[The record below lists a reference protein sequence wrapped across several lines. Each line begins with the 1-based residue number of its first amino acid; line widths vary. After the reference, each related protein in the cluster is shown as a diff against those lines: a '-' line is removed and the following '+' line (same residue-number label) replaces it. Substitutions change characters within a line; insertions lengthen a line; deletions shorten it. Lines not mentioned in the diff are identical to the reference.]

1 MRPGPTRRRLERL
14 EAALGR
20 PAQGGLHRIPA
31 SALCRDEHGW
41 EPRLIRIMRQ
51 LAHRQFSERFMKWKL
66 GDRYV
71 PTWERS
77 REDRIKVQAAL
88 HEAALRLVERSR
100 GQPENQAQIE
110 KEEKERLENRR
121 EVERDRGRPVAFLY
135 PCDAER
141 LLDCSKP
148 RPLPVADHGINF
160 AYLTPVYADDTVGDP
175 LLYSVHD
182 PL

>member
-1 MRPGPTRRRLERL
+1 MRPGRTQRRLERL

-51 LAHRQFSERFMKWKL
+51 LAFRQFTERFLKWKF
-66 GDRYV
+66 GDMYV
-71 PTWERS
+71 PTWELS
-77 REDRIKVQAAL
+77 REDRIKV
-88 HEAALRLVERSR
+88 HAALRNMALRSAELR
-100 GQPENQAQIE
+100 REQPEHQAQIS
-110 KEEKERLENRR
+110 KEEKERLESRR
-121 EVERDRGRPVAFLY
+121 EVERDKGRPVAFLY

-141 LLDCSKP
+141 LLDSSKP
-148 RPLPVADHGINF
+148 RPLPVADKGINF
-160 AYLTPVYADDTVGDP
+160 GYLTPVYADDTVGDP

>member
-1 MRPGPTRRRLERL
+1 MRPGRTQRRLERL

-20 PAQGGLHRIPA
+20 PREGMYPIPA

-51 LAHRQFSERFMKWKL
+51 LAFRQLSERIMKWKL

-88 HEAALRLVERSR
+88 HEAVVRLAEQDR
-100 GQPENQAQIE
+100 GQPEHQAQIA
-110 KEEKERLENRR
+110 KEEKERLESRR
-121 EVERDRGRPVAFLY
+121 EVERDKGRPVAFLY

-141 LLDCSKP
+141 LQDRSKP
-148 RPLPVADHGINF
+148 RPLPVADKGINF
-160 AYLTPVYADDTVGDP
+160 GYLTPVYADDTVGDP